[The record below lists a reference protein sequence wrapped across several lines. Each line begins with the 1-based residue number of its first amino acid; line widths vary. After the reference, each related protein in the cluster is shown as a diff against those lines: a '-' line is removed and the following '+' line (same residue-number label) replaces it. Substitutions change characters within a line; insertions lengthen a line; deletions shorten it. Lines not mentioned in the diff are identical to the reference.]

1 MLKIYKTNTT
11 GEIEKLKKIEPN
23 SWINLSNPNSDEIK
37 EVIEKTKIPESLI
50 LKVLDYE
57 ELPRIET
64 EDKATLIVVDVP
76 YVEDKKSKNKYS
88 TVPVGIITK
97 GNYFLTVCLK
107 ETEIFNDFKHNKIK
121 GVDTAKKTR
130 FIIQLLLKIATFYIK
145 YLNLINR
152 EIENKE
158 KSLIKSTSNKELL
171 NLMHIQKS
179 LVYFVTSLK
188 ANDII
193 LEKLSKGNI
202 INMYEEDLDLLD
214 DAMIESKQGI
224 ETANIYRE
232 ILASMSDTYAS
243 IINNN
248 LNGVMKFLAGI
259 TIVLS
264 IPTMI
269 SSFMGMNVPM
279 GNLSDNPFAFII
291 ILIISILI
299 SIIIALILKKKDML

>member
-1 MLKIYKTNTT
+1 MLKIYKTNAS

-23 SWINLSNPNSDEIK
+23 SWINLLNPSSEEIQ
-37 EVIEKTKIPESLI
+37 EVTDKTKIPESLI

-57 ELPRIET
+57 ELPRIEN

-76 YVEDKKSKNKYS
+76 YIEDKKSKNKYS
-88 TVPVGIITK
+88 TIPVGIITK
-97 GNYFLTVCLK
+97 GNYFLTICLK
-107 ETEIFNDFKHNKIK
+107 ETEIFNDFKHNNIK

-158 KSLIKSTSNKELL
+158 KALIKSTSNKELL

-202 INMYEEDLDLLD
+202 INMYEEDLELLD
-214 DAMIESKQGI
+214 DAMIENKQGI

-243 IINNN
+243 VINNN
-248 LNGVMKFLAGI
+248 LNAIMKFLAGI

-269 SSFMGMNVPM
+269 SSFMGMNVPL
-279 GNLSDNPFAFII
+279 GNLSDNPLAFIV
-291 ILIISILI
+291 ILVISILI

>member
-1 MLKIYKTNTT
+1 MLKIYKTNTN
-11 GEIEKLKKIEPN
+11 GEMERLKKFEAN
-23 SWINLSNPNSDEIK
+23 SWINVSNPSSEEIK
-37 EVIEKTKIPESLI
+37 EVITKTHIPESLI

-57 ELPRIET
+57 ELPRIES

-88 TVPVGIITK
+88 TIPVGIITK
-97 GNYFLTVCLK
+97 GNYFLTICLK
-107 ETEIFNDFKHNKIK
+107 ETEILNEFKHNKIK
-121 GVDTAKKTR
+121 GVDTSKKTR
-130 FIIQLLLKIATFYIK
+130 FIIQLLLKIATFYTK

-202 INMYEEDLDLLD
+202 INMYEDDLDLLD
-214 DAMIESKQGI
+214 DAMIENKQGI

-232 ILASMSDTYAS
+232 ILASISDTYAS

-248 LNGVMKFLAGI
+248 LNAIMKFLAGI

-269 SSFMGMNVPM
+269 SSFMGMNVPL
-279 GNLSDNPFAFII
+279 GSFSDNPLAFFII
-291 ILIISILI
+291 LLISLLI

>member
-1 MLKIYKTNTT
+1 MN
-11 GEIEKLKKIEPN
+11 
-23 SWINLSNPNSDEIK
+23 
-37 EVIEKTKIPESLI
+37 
-50 LKVLDYE
+50 
-57 ELPRIET
+57 
-64 EDKATLIVVDVP
+64 
-76 YVEDKKSKNKYS
+76 
-88 TVPVGIITK
+88 

-130 FIIQLLLKIATFYIK
+130 FIIQLLLKIANSYIK

-248 LNGVMKFLAGI
+248 LNIF
-259 TIVLS
+259 
-264 IPTMI
+264 
-269 SSFMGMNVPM
+269 
-279 GNLSDNPFAFII
+279 
-291 ILIISILI
+291 
-299 SIIIALILKKKDML
+299 

>member
-1 MLKIYKTNTT
+1 MLKIYKTNTN

-23 SWINLSNPNSDEIK
+23 SWINLSNPNFDEIK
-37 EVIEKTKIPESLI
+37 EVIEKTKISESLL

-64 EDKATLIVVDVP
+64 ENKATLIVVDVP

-130 FIIQLLLKIATFYIK
+130 FIIQLLLKIANFYIK

-248 LNGVMKFLAGI
+248 LNGIMKFLAGI

>member
-1 MLKIYKTNTT
+1 MLKIYKTNVN
-11 GEIEKLKKIEPN
+11 GEMEKLKKIETN
-23 SWINLSNPNSDEIK
+23 SWINLSNPSIDEIE
-37 EVIEKTKIPESLI
+37 EVTKKTNIPESLI

-57 ELPRIET
+57 ELPRIEN

-76 YVEDKKSKNKYS
+76 YIEDKKSKNKYS
-88 TVPVGIITK
+88 TIPVGIITK
-97 GNYFLTVCLK
+97 GNYFVTICLK
-107 ETEIFNDFKHNKIK
+107 ETEILNEFKHNRVKD
-121 GVDTAKKTR
+121 VDTAKKTR

-145 YLNLINR
+145 YLNLINK

-193 LEKLSKGNI
+193 LEKLSKGNV

-248 LNGVMKFLAGI
+248 LNGIMKFLAGI

-269 SSFMGMNVPM
+269 SSFMGMNVPL
-279 GNLSDNPFAFII
+279 GSLSENPLAFII
-291 ILIISILI
+291 ILCISILI

>member
-1 MLKIYKTNTT
+1 MLKIYKTNVN
-11 GEIEKLKKIEPN
+11 GEMEKLKKIETN
-23 SWINLSNPNSDEIK
+23 SWINLSNPSIDEIE
-37 EVIEKTKIPESLI
+37 EVTKKTNIPESLI

-57 ELPRIET
+57 ELPRIEN
-64 EDKATLIVVDVP
+64 ENKATLIVVDVP
-76 YVEDKKSKNKYS
+76 YIEDKKSKNKYS
-88 TVPVGIITK
+88 TIPVGIITK
-97 GNYFLTVCLK
+97 GNYFVTICLK
-107 ETEIFNDFKHNKIK
+107 ETEILNEFKHNRVKD
-121 GVDTAKKTR
+121 VDTAKKTR

-145 YLNLINR
+145 YLNLINK

-248 LNGVMKFLAGI
+248 LNGIMKFLAGI

-269 SSFMGMNVPM
+269 SSFMGMNVPL
-279 GNLSDNPFAFII
+279 GSLSENPLAFII
-291 ILIISILI
+291 ILCISILI

>member
-1 MLKIYKTNTT
+1 MIKIYKTNTN

-23 SWINLSNPNSDEIK
+23 SWINLSNPNFDEIK
-37 EVIEKTKIPESLI
+37 EVIEKTKISESLL

-130 FIIQLLLKIATFYIK
+130 FIIQLLLKIANFYIK

-248 LNGVMKFLAGI
+248 LNGIMKFLAGI

>member
-1 MLKIYKTNTT
+1 MLKIYKTNTN
-11 GEIEKLKKIEPN
+11 GEMEKLKKIETN
-23 SWINLSNPNSDEIK
+23 SWINLSNPSSEEIK
-37 EVIEKTKIPESLI
+37 EVTTKTNIPESLI

-57 ELPRIET
+57 ELPRIEN

-76 YVEDKKSKNKYS
+76 YIEDKKSKNKYS
-88 TVPVGIITK
+88 TIPVGIITK
-97 GNYFLTVCLK
+97 ENYFVTICLK
-107 ETEIFNDFKHNKIK
+107 ETEILNEFKHNRVKD
-121 GVDTAKKTR
+121 VDTAKKTR

-145 YLNLINR
+145 YLNLINK

-158 KSLIKSTSNKELL
+158 KSLVKSTSNKELL

-202 INMYEEDLDLLD
+202 INMYEADLDLLD

-248 LNGVMKFLAGI
+248 LNGIMKFLAGI

-269 SSFMGMNVPM
+269 SSFMGMNVPL
-279 GNLSDNPFAFII
+279 GSLSDNPLAFLI
-291 ILIISILI
+291 ILLI
-299 SIIIALILKKKDML
+299 SLLISMIIALILKKKDML

>member
-1 MLKIYKTNTT
+1 MIKIYKTNTN

-23 SWINLSNPNSDEIK
+23 SWINLSNPNFDEIK
-37 EVIEKTKIPESLI
+37 EVIEKTKISESLL

-130 FIIQLLLKIATFYIK
+130 FIIQLLLKIANFYIK

-202 INMYEEDLDLLD
+202 INMYEEDLVLLD

-248 LNGVMKFLAGI
+248 LNGIMKFLAGI

>member
-1 MLKIYKTNTT
+1 MLKIYKTSAS
-11 GEIEKLKKIEPN
+11 GEIEKLKKIVPN
-23 SWINLSNPNSDEIK
+23 SWVNLSNPNSDEIK
-37 EVIEKTKIPESLI
+37 EVIEKTKIPETLI

-76 YVEDKKSKNKYS
+76 YVEDRKSKNKYS
-88 TVPVGIITK
+88 TIPVGIITK

-130 FIIQLLLKIATFYIK
+130 FIIQLLLKIANFYIK

-248 LNGVMKFLAGI
+248 LNGIMKFLAGI

-279 GNLSDNPFAFII
+279 GSLSDNPFAFII
-291 ILIISILI
+291 ILLISLLI

>member
-1 MLKIYKTNTT
+1 MLKIYKTNTNS
-11 GEIEKLKKIEPN
+11 EIEKLKKIEPN